1 MTCRSI
7 PSRIHLSDLTTSF
20 TKWSSSPHGGR
31 GTGSARTCRPC
42 CTRIWQAAGG
52 FPTAACGPGRQAEE
66 PPPLP
71 SVDLPSELER
81 VLRDYEEAWVNG
93 SEAALANVF
102 TKDGFVLS
110 NNRPMVRG
118 RAAIQQHYAD
128 AGGALALRAV
138 GFAVDDTVGYIVGA
152 YGREI
157 RGPDVGKYVLALR
170 RGPDGRWLIAADIDN
185 ANPQRR

>member
-1 MTCRSI
+1 MKA
-7 PSRIHLSDLTTSF
+7 LGVVLL
-20 TKWSSSPHGGR
+20 GL
-31 GTGSARTCRPC
+31 
-42 CTRIWQAAGG
+42 
-52 FPTAACGPGRQAEE
+52 AACGPGRPAEE
-66 PPPLP
+66 PLPPLP
-71 SVDLPSELER
+71 SVDLPPELER
-81 VLRDYEEAWVNG
+81 VLRDYESAWVNG

-102 TKDGFVLS
+102 TEDGFVLS

-157 RGPDVGKYVLALR
+157 RGADIGKYVLALR
-170 RGPDGRWLIAADIDN
+170 RGPDRRWLIAADIDN

>member
-1 MTCRSI
+1 MKA
-7 PSRIHLSDLTTSF
+7 LGVVLL
-20 TKWSSSPHGGR
+20 GL
-31 GTGSARTCRPC
+31 
-42 CTRIWQAAGG
+42 
-52 FPTAACGPGRQAEE
+52 AACGPGRPAEE
-66 PPPLP
+66 PQPPLP
-71 SVDLPSELER
+71 SVDLPPELER
-81 VLRDYEEAWVNG
+81 VLRDYESAWVNG

-102 TKDGFVLS
+102 TEDGFVLS
-110 NNRPMVRG
+110 NNRFMVRG

-157 RGPDVGKYVLALR
+157 RGADIGKYVLALR